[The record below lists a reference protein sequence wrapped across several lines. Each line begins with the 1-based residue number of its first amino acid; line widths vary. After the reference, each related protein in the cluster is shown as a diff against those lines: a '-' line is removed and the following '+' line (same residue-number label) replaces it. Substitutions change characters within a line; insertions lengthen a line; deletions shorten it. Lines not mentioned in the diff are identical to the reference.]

1 MDDCKVIAITNQ
13 KGGVGKTTTTVNLG
27 IGLARQ
33 GKKVLMIDADPQA
46 SFQIYNPEGELVT
59 MTYTYPEVTVI
70 DTFYTTSDGTLI
82 TPEKLA
88 YGKGYSLVEVQAPYG
103 YVLDATPISFDVDE
117 DNSTEEGEIT
127 LIVVEKTNAPQKGI
141 VSILKTGE
149 VFASVIQNGD
159 LYTPVYEVKGLAG
172 AVYEITAA
180 EDVVTP
186 DGTVRYTAGTLVDT
200 ITTDDSGLARSGELY
215 LGKYQITE
223 TSAPYGMVL
232 NTEPQTVELVYT
244 EQNGGED
251 GSTGDGTDTTG
262 IGTPDSDA
270 VLSDEEMVAEEAAK
284 AYEKY
289 GALYEQN
296 NDFVGWIQ
304 IDGTN
309 INYPVMQTPDNP
321 DYYLKHSFENT
332 WSDYGVPYLDEAC
345 VIGQSNNL
353 VIYGHHM
360 SNGSMFCDL
369 ELYSDPAFCME
380 HPVIRFDT
388 LSSLFD
394 RCILGDER
402 DPFQD

>member
-1 MDDCKVIAITNQ
+1 MNRKRII
-13 KGGVGKTTTTVNLG
+13 G
-27 IGLARQ
+27 IC
-33 GKKVLMIDADPQA
+33 
-46 SFQIYNPEGELVT
+46 
-59 MTYTYPEVTVI
+59 
-70 DTFYTTSDGTLI
+70 LI
-82 TPEKLA
+82 
-88 YGKGYSLVEVQAPYG
+88 
-103 YVLDATPISFDVDE
+103 
-117 DNSTEEGEIT
+117 
-127 LIVVEKTNAPQKGI
+127 IVFSVSAI
-141 VSILKTGE
+141 VSGRLFWKE
-149 VFASVIQNGD
+149 YRDAKAS
-159 LYTPVYEVKGLAG
+159 EEMFSSLAG
-172 AVYEITAA
+172 
-180 EDVVTP
+180 
-186 DGTVRYTAGTLVDT
+186 LVQD
-200 ITTDDSGLARSGELY
+200 
-215 LGKYQITE
+215 
-223 TSAPYGMVL
+223 
-232 NTEPQTVELVYT
+232 T

-388 LSSLFD
+388 LSSFGEYEVIAVFRYNTNQETFRYDREVNMDETRFSWFMEQVHARELFSTGKD
-394 RCILGDER
+394 ASFGDQMLTLSTCEYTYKNGR
-402 DPFQD
+402 LVVVARKVVQ

>member
-1 MDDCKVIAITNQ
+1 MNRKRII
-13 KGGVGKTTTTVNLG
+13 G
-27 IGLARQ
+27 IC
-33 GKKVLMIDADPQA
+33 
-46 SFQIYNPEGELVT
+46 
-59 MTYTYPEVTVI
+59 
-70 DTFYTTSDGTLI
+70 LI
-82 TPEKLA
+82 
-88 YGKGYSLVEVQAPYG
+88 
-103 YVLDATPISFDVDE
+103 
-117 DNSTEEGEIT
+117 
-127 LIVVEKTNAPQKGI
+127 IVFSVSAI
-141 VSILKTGE
+141 VSGRLFWKE
-149 VFASVIQNGD
+149 YRDAKASEE
-159 LYTPVYEVKGLAG
+159 TFSSLAG
-172 AVYEITAA
+172 
-180 EDVVTP
+180 
-186 DGTVRYTAGTLVDT
+186 LVQD
-200 ITTDDSGLARSGELY
+200 
-215 LGKYQITE
+215 
-223 TSAPYGMVL
+223 
-232 NTEPQTVELVYT
+232 T
-244 EQNGGED
+244 EQNGGEE

-369 ELYSDPAFCME
+369 ELYSDPAFCMD

-388 LSSLFD
+388 LSSFGEYEVIAVFRYNTNQETFRYDREVNMDETRFSWFMEQVHARELFSTGKD
-394 RCILGDER
+394 ASFGDQMLTLSTCEYTYKNGR
-402 DPFQD
+402 LVVVARKVVQ

>member
-1 MDDCKVIAITNQ
+1 MNRKRII
-13 KGGVGKTTTTVNLG
+13 G
-27 IGLARQ
+27 IC
-33 GKKVLMIDADPQA
+33 
-46 SFQIYNPEGELVT
+46 
-59 MTYTYPEVTVI
+59 
-70 DTFYTTSDGTLI
+70 LI
-82 TPEKLA
+82 
-88 YGKGYSLVEVQAPYG
+88 
-103 YVLDATPISFDVDE
+103 
-117 DNSTEEGEIT
+117 
-127 LIVVEKTNAPQKGI
+127 IVFSVSAI
-141 VSILKTGE
+141 VSGRLFWKE
-149 VFASVIQNGD
+149 YRDAKASEE
-159 LYTPVYEVKGLAG
+159 TFSSLAG
-172 AVYEITAA
+172 
-180 EDVVTP
+180 
-186 DGTVRYTAGTLVDT
+186 LVQD
-200 ITTDDSGLARSGELY
+200 
-215 LGKYQITE
+215 
-223 TSAPYGMVL
+223 
-232 NTEPQTVELVYT
+232 T

-332 WSDYGVPYLDEAC
+332 WSDYGVSYLDEAC

-369 ELYSDPAFCME
+369 ELYSDPAFCMD

-388 LSSLFD
+388 LSSFGEYEVIAVFRYNTNQETFRYDREVNMDETRFSWFMEQVHARELFSTGKD
-394 RCILGDER
+394 ASFGDQMLTLSTCEYTYKNGR
-402 DPFQD
+402 LVVVARKVVQ

>member
-1 MDDCKVIAITNQ
+1 MNRKRII
-13 KGGVGKTTTTVNLG
+13 G
-27 IGLARQ
+27 IC
-33 GKKVLMIDADPQA
+33 
-46 SFQIYNPEGELVT
+46 
-59 MTYTYPEVTVI
+59 
-70 DTFYTTSDGTLI
+70 LI
-82 TPEKLA
+82 
-88 YGKGYSLVEVQAPYG
+88 
-103 YVLDATPISFDVDE
+103 
-117 DNSTEEGEIT
+117 
-127 LIVVEKTNAPQKGI
+127 IVFSVSAI
-141 VSILKTGE
+141 VSGRLFWKE
-149 VFASVIQNGD
+149 YRDAKASEE
-159 LYTPVYEVKGLAG
+159 TFSSLAG
-172 AVYEITAA
+172 
-180 EDVVTP
+180 
-186 DGTVRYTAGTLVDT
+186 LVQD
-200 ITTDDSGLARSGELY
+200 
-215 LGKYQITE
+215 
-223 TSAPYGMVL
+223 
-232 NTEPQTVELVYT
+232 T

-270 VLSDEEMVAEEAAK
+270 VLSDEEMAAEEAAK

-345 VIGQSNNL
+345 VIGRSNNL

-369 ELYSDPAFCME
+369 ELYSDQAFCMD

-388 LSSLFD
+388 LSSFGEYEVIAVFRYNTNQETFRYDREVNMDETRFSWFMEQVHARELFSTGKD
-394 RCILGDER
+394 ASFGDQMLTLSTCEYTYKNGR
-402 DPFQD
+402 LVVVARKVVQ

>member
-1 MDDCKVIAITNQ
+1 MNKRRII
-13 KGGVGKTTTTVNLG
+13 G
-27 IGLARQ
+27 IC
-33 GKKVLMIDADPQA
+33 
-46 SFQIYNPEGELVT
+46 
-59 MTYTYPEVTVI
+59 
-70 DTFYTTSDGTLI
+70 LI
-82 TPEKLA
+82 
-88 YGKGYSLVEVQAPYG
+88 
-103 YVLDATPISFDVDE
+103 
-117 DNSTEEGEIT
+117 
-127 LIVVEKTNAPQKGI
+127 IVFSVSAI
-141 VSILKTGE
+141 VSGRLFWKE
-149 VFASVIQNGD
+149 YRDAKASEE
-159 LYTPVYEVKGLAG
+159 TFSSLAG
-172 AVYEITAA
+172 
-180 EDVVTP
+180 
-186 DGTVRYTAGTLVDT
+186 LVQD
-200 ITTDDSGLARSGELY
+200 
-215 LGKYQITE
+215 
-223 TSAPYGMVL
+223 
-232 NTEPQTVELVYT
+232 T

-321 DYYLKHSFENT
+321 DYYLKHSFEKT

-388 LSSLFD
+388 LSSFGEYEVIAVFRYNTNQETFRYDREVNMDEGRFSWFIEQVHARELFSTGKD
-394 RCILGDER
+394 ASFGDQLLTLSTCEYP
-402 DPFQD
+402 PFSSIITRKFSMTE

>member
-1 MDDCKVIAITNQ
+1 MNRKRII
-13 KGGVGKTTTTVNLG
+13 G
-27 IGLARQ
+27 IC
-33 GKKVLMIDADPQA
+33 
-46 SFQIYNPEGELVT
+46 
-59 MTYTYPEVTVI
+59 
-70 DTFYTTSDGTLI
+70 LI
-82 TPEKLA
+82 
-88 YGKGYSLVEVQAPYG
+88 
-103 YVLDATPISFDVDE
+103 
-117 DNSTEEGEIT
+117 
-127 LIVVEKTNAPQKGI
+127 IVFSVSAI
-141 VSILKTGE
+141 VSGRLFWKE
-149 VFASVIQNGD
+149 CRDAKASEE
-159 LYTPVYEVKGLAG
+159 TFSSLAG
-172 AVYEITAA
+172 
-180 EDVVTP
+180 
-186 DGTVRYTAGTLVDT
+186 LVQD
-200 ITTDDSGLARSGELY
+200 
-215 LGKYQITE
+215 
-223 TSAPYGMVL
+223 
-232 NTEPQTVELVYT
+232 T

-270 VLSDEEMVAEEAAK
+270 VLSDEELAAEEAAK

-369 ELYSDPAFCME
+369 ELYSDPAFCMD

-388 LSSLFD
+388 LSSFGEYEVIAVFRYNTNQETFRYDREVNMDETRFSWFMEQVHARELFSTGKVASF
-394 RCILGDER
+394 GDQMLTLSTCEYTYKNGR
-402 DPFQD
+402 LVVVARKVVQ

>member
-1 MDDCKVIAITNQ
+1 MNRKRII
-13 KGGVGKTTTTVNLG
+13 G
-27 IGLARQ
+27 IC
-33 GKKVLMIDADPQA
+33 
-46 SFQIYNPEGELVT
+46 
-59 MTYTYPEVTVI
+59 
-70 DTFYTTSDGTLI
+70 LI
-82 TPEKLA
+82 
-88 YGKGYSLVEVQAPYG
+88 
-103 YVLDATPISFDVDE
+103 
-117 DNSTEEGEIT
+117 
-127 LIVVEKTNAPQKGI
+127 IVFSVSAI
-141 VSILKTGE
+141 VSGRLFWKE
-149 VFASVIQNGD
+149 YRDAKAS
-159 LYTPVYEVKGLAG
+159 EEAFSSLAG
-172 AVYEITAA
+172 
-180 EDVVTP
+180 
-186 DGTVRYTAGTLVDT
+186 LVQD
-200 ITTDDSGLARSGELY
+200 
-215 LGKYQITE
+215 
-223 TSAPYGMVL
+223 
-232 NTEPQTVELVYT
+232 T

-321 DYYLKHSFENT
+321 DYYLKHSFEKT
-332 WSDYGVPYLDEAC
+332 WSDYGVPYLDESC

-369 ELYSDPAFCME
+369 ELYSDPAFCMD

-388 LSSLFD
+388 LTSFGEYEVIAVFRYNTNQETFRYDREVNMDEGRFSWFIEQVHARELFSTGKD
-394 RCILGDER
+394 ASFGDQLLTLSTCEYTYKNGR
-402 DPFQD
+402 LVVVARKVVQ

>member
-1 MDDCKVIAITNQ
+1 MNRKRII
-13 KGGVGKTTTTVNLG
+13 G
-27 IGLARQ
+27 IC
-33 GKKVLMIDADPQA
+33 
-46 SFQIYNPEGELVT
+46 
-59 MTYTYPEVTVI
+59 
-70 DTFYTTSDGTLI
+70 LI
-82 TPEKLA
+82 
-88 YGKGYSLVEVQAPYG
+88 
-103 YVLDATPISFDVDE
+103 
-117 DNSTEEGEIT
+117 
-127 LIVVEKTNAPQKGI
+127 IVFSVSAI
-141 VSILKTGE
+141 VSGRLFWKE
-149 VFASVIQNGD
+149 YRDAKASEE
-159 LYTPVYEVKGLAG
+159 TFSSLAG
-172 AVYEITAA
+172 
-180 EDVVTP
+180 
-186 DGTVRYTAGTLVDT
+186 LVQD
-200 ITTDDSGLARSGELY
+200 
-215 LGKYQITE
+215 
-223 TSAPYGMVL
+223 
-232 NTEPQTVELVYT
+232 T

-345 VIGQSNNL
+345 VIGRSNNL

-369 ELYSDPAFCME
+369 ELYSDQAFCMD

-388 LSSLFD
+388 LSSFGEYEVIAVFRYNTNQETFRYDREVNMDETRFSWFMEQVHARELFSTGKD
-394 RCILGDER
+394 ASFGDQMLTLSTCEYTYKNGR
-402 DPFQD
+402 LVVVARKVVQ